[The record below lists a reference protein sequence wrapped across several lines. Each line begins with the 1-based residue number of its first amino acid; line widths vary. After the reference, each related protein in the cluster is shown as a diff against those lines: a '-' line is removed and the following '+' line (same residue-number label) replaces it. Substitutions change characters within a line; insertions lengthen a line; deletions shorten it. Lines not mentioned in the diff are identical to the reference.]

1 MTALGRTHPD
11 LTKLVQIGFKLVEI
25 GSNFFNLAEIV
36 QVCLKNIQFGSN
48 MSKPDQICSNWTKL
62 VPTES
67 SMANLNKTW

>member
-36 QVCLKNIQFGSN
+36 QI
-48 MSKPDQICSNWTKL
+48 
-62 VPTES
+62 
-67 SMANLNKTW
+67 